1 MSWGIIY
8 ENSYFGEVEEVGF
21 GKTYYE
27 IASRSFEFV
36 RKNKKKLKEEE
47 GEKKDES
54 KFKEKV
60 E

>member
-8 ENSYFGEVEEVGF
+8 ESSYFGEVEEVGF
-21 GKTYYE
+21 GKAYYE

-47 GEKKDES
+47 VEKKDES
-54 KFKEKV
+54 KVKEKI